1 MTLVRRYAAEP
12 EHRMKRRTALRL
24 LASVGGASV
33 ATLGAKRIAAQ
44 TLVRH
49 EVHGRGPV
57 LIVGP
62 PITGRKDGASDPV
75 AVLRQ
80 GYLDRLV
87 DRYRVVVMDYP
98 PTGAEAAAVV
108 GSFNPDRVCADILA
122 VADATGADR
131 FAWYGYSWGGA
142 VGLQLAARTDR
153 LSALVCGGWPPIGV
167 SYREMTVAAEWLA
180 RQANVPETQ
189 LMVTFYRAL
198 ERWQDE
204 AAVARFRCPRMAF
217 AGRDDVI
224 TTGGVTTRI
233 GPLLAERRGNLERM
247 GWTVRL
253 VDNFRHELFTRPDLV
268 VPMLREFL
276 DPILLS
282 A

>member
-1 MTLVRRYAAEP
+1 
-12 EHRMKRRTALRL
+12 MKRRTALRL
-24 LASVGGASV
+24 LASVGAGSV
-33 ATLGAKRIAAQ
+33 ATLGAKGIAAQ

-98 PTGAEAAAVV
+98 PIGAEAAAVV

-180 RQANVPETQ
+180 RQATVPETQ

-204 AAVARFRCPRMAF
+204 AAVATFRCPRMAF

-224 TTGGVTTRI
+224 TTVGVTTRI